1 MLNVVCG
8 ILISNNKILLTK
20 RSSKLKVMPNKYE
33 FPGGKIENNETLK
46 EGLKR
51 ELFEELSI
59 NVNCEDIIEF
69 DNNILITEKFILN
82 AFIIKKW
89 KNNLIINPEINS
101 EILEIDFNK
110 LINIDDLLDTNKKLI
125 PSILKYLDI
134 NNI

>member
-8 ILISNNKILLTK
+8 VLISDNKILLTK

-33 FPGGKIENNETLK
+33 FPGGKIENNESLK
-46 EGLKR
+46 QGLKR

-125 PSILKYLDI
+125 PAILKYLHI